1 MKLLENLKYSKSHEW
16 VEELEDGAVRIGIT
30 DFAQSELGDLVFVN
44 LPEVG
49 DEVIC
54 GESFA
59 DVESVK
65 AVSDVFCPV
74 SGTVRAVNEE
84 LLDAPERINEDAY
97 DAWFVEVE
105 NITENAPATAAD
117 AVGEWEFVYIND
129 HSEYGDGTSWDYF
142 TMASDDE
149 GIDIDLAIRESGD
162 GYALDFRCDR
172 YESSIKMY
180 GATLTYKEEA
190 AYEKS
195 ANDKWCFEVEL
206 LDMRI
211 DFE

>member
-105 NITENAPATAAD
+105 NITET
-117 AVGEWEFVYIND
+117 
-129 HSEYGDGTSWDYF
+129 
-142 TMASDDE
+142 
-149 GIDIDLAIRESGD
+149 
-162 GYALDFRCDR
+162 
-172 YESSIKMY
+172 
-180 GATLTYKEEA
+180 EELLGSA
-190 AYEKS
+190 AYEAHCEEEKS
-195 ANDKWCFEVEL
+195 H
-206 LDMRI
+206 
-211 DFE
+211 